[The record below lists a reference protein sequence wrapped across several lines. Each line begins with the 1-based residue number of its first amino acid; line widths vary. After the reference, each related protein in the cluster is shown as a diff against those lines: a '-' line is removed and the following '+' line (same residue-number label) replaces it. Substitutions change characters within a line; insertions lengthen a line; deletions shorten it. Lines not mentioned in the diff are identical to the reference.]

1 MGQEYTMNVA
11 FMGEENIGIGII
23 ETLFTKTRMCKEYKK
38 TLTGW
43 HYLDVDFIEQKYVK
57 KEYIKIL
64 NSNDSSKL
72 KSFSEKNSESDSHL
86 CLIIDETNKKQFDSL
101 KNAFQQVKKH
111 FQNFDKTL
119 IVKKTPDVD
128 AEETQDKI
136 AKLAKEF
143 KASIFVLY
151 QIDGESVE
159 NLFKQIRSRILR
171 KKGEKPSKCCG

>member
-1 MGQEYTMNVA
+1 
-11 FMGEENIGIGII
+11 
-23 ETLFTKTRMCKEYKK
+23 MCKEYKK

-43 HYLDVDFIEQKYVK
+43 HYLDVDFIEQKYVVK

-86 CLIIDETNKKQFDSL
+86 CLIIDKTKEQQFKTL
-101 KNAFQQVKKH
+101 KTTFQQVKKH

-119 IVKKTPDVD
+119 IVKKTPNVAAKVTED
-128 AEETQDKI
+128 EI
-136 AKLAKEF
+136 AKLANEN
-143 KASIFVLY
+143 KASIFVINLN
-151 QIDGESVE
+151 DGESVE

-171 KKGEKPSKCCG
+171 KKGEKPSKFCG

>member
-23 ETLFTKTRMCKEYKK
+23 EALLFKTRMCEEYKK

-86 CLIIDETNKKQFDSL
+86 CLIIDKTKEQQFKTL
-101 KNAFQQVKKH
+101 KTTFQQVKKH

-119 IVKKTPDVD
+119 IVKKIPNVAAKVTED
-128 AEETQDKI
+128 EI
-136 AKLAKEF
+136 AKLANEN
-143 KASIFVLY
+143 KASIFVINLN
-151 QIDGESVE
+151 DGESVE

>member
-1 MGQEYTMNVA
+1 MGQDNMNLA

-23 ETLFTKTRMCKEYKK
+23 ETLFSKTRMCQEYKK

-43 HYLDVDFIEQKYVK
+43 HYLDVDFIEQKYVVK

-101 KNAFQQVKKH
+101 KTTFQQVKNIFKISIKH
-111 FQNFDKTL
+111 
-119 IVKKTPDVD
+119 
-128 AEETQDKI
+128 
-136 AKLAKEF
+136 
-143 KASIFVLY
+143 
-151 QIDGESVE
+151 
-159 NLFKQIRSRILR
+159 
-171 KKGEKPSKCCG
+171 